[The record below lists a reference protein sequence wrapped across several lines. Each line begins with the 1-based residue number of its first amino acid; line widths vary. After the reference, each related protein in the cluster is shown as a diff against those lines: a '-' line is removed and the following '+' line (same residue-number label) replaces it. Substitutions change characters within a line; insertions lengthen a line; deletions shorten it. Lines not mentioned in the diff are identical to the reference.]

1 MRFFVGYLPGIFD
14 ICIMKQTR
22 YITNSLALK
31 LFYIVFLSLISFNL
45 DAQQERTFTINW
57 SAPREIMSNGEK
69 KYVPVF
75 ERQTYSNASIYFQ
88 HMEEVPAKMNASFE
102 LLAVQTTPA
111 DQKEINFLDKE
122 SFHIGE
128 TVEWN
133 GIVTNGAGKR
143 YLVLSIVP
151 FIKKNNTIH
160 RITSFSVRQTSI
172 PFVQKYPGKSFAAE
186 SVLRP
191 GSGNWYKIAVTQDG
205 IYKIDKQFLA
215 SIGINVNNLNPQHI
229 HIYGNGDGLLPERN
243 DAPRTDDLA
252 MNAIYIEGESDGVFN
267 DNDYIL
273 FYAKGPHRWD
283 IANGSNRF
291 INVRNLYSDQSCYF
305 ININPNVAPLRIQ
318 SQPSST
324 APATHNIS
332 SYSFRAVHENDLT
345 NPSKSGQRWYG
356 EEFDVE
362 LSRTFNFSIPN
373 PVPNAPSTAII
384 SMGSNSP
391 SAASGNL
398 LYTINGSLLLNAAV
412 PSSSQ
417 SYSRS
422 TQTFNF
428 NNSNATIA
436 VRIDFQ
442 RNVPSVSA
450 HLDKIEINSRRQLVF
465 TGNQFSFRD
474 LESIGNGN
482 VGEFTVQNFPANG
495 FVWDVTNK
503 NIPYLVAGQ
512 LSGSTFSFRS
522 PIDSLNEYV
531 ASNGQQ
537 FFAPS
542 FAGIVNH
549 QNLHAL
555 NQADY
560 LIITPPDFT
569 SQANRLADLHRQN
582 NGLTVHVVN
591 INEIYNEFS
600 SGAMDAGAIRRFV
613 KMFYDRS
620 TSQADAP
627 KYVCLFGDGSYDP
640 KNRVTGNN
648 NFIPTYQL
656 PGSMFVENP
665 QYNIVAD
672 DFYAILDDNEGMS
685 SGVLPDVGIGRLL
698 ISDNQMAKEQVD
710 KIEHYMKGGS
720 NFYIDNN
727 VNCVDGVSTSSFGDW
742 RTKAV
747 NIADLED
754 WFINHDLEPIYNYTK
769 TTHPEINTDKL
780 YLDAYQ
786 VESTVAGNRSPA
798 LNEALMNSFYSGSLV
813 INYVGHGSELQL
825 SDARILTTATIQ
837 ELKNS
842 DRLPVFVSATC
853 EFTRFDNPELV
864 SAGEWMS
871 INPIGGAI
879 AMMTT
884 TRTVGYSINSDV
896 VSSFFKNVFKREND
910 YSPRTFGEIIMHTKM
925 GTTSNSTDKMAFTLI
940 GDPALKIALPH
951 YKIVIDSVNGINPQ
965 LEADTIQALSRVK
978 VKAHIEDF
986 NGNILTNFNGIA
998 TPSLY
1003 DKPKQ
1008 LKTLGQK
1015 PGPSIYHANVN
1026 DFELQKNVIYRGQ
1039 STVTNGHFSFEFIV
1053 PKDINYSYG
1062 NGKFS
1067 LYADNKSI
1075 DAIGEEQRII
1085 VGGVNPQGLDDDI
1098 GPEITMFLNNENFVN
1113 GGITDETPFLIAKLK
1128 DENGINTVGNG
1139 IGHDITVVIDE
1150 KTSNP
1155 IVLNEYFK
1163 NDLDSY
1169 QSGELRYQLTQLEPG
1184 RHTLTLKVWDVNNNS
1199 SQETIEFIV
1208 QEKAELSLDHVL
1220 NYPNPFTTSTE
1231 FYFEHNQCCT
1241 ELETQIQIFTVS
1253 GRLVKTINKSIY
1265 TQGYRSEGI
1274 HWDGKDDF
1282 GDDLAR
1288 GVYVYRLK
1296 VRTPNGEMAEKLEKL
1311 VLL

>member
-1 MRFFVGYLPGIFD
+1 
-14 ICIMKQTR
+14 MKQIKR
-22 YITNSLALK
+22 IKNSSIYK
-31 LFYIVFLSLISFNL
+31 LFCLLFLISIGFHVA
-45 DAQQERTFTINW
+45 AQQERVFTIKW
-57 SAPREIMSNGEK
+57 SNPQEIVQNETK
-69 KYVPVF
+69 NYFPNF
-75 ERQTYSNASIYFQ
+75 EGMTFSNASIYFQ
-88 HMEEVPAKMNASFE
+88 HLEEVAPKTNASFE
-102 LLAVQTTPA
+102 LLGIQTVPA
-111 DQKEINFLDKE
+111 HDKEIEFLKKE
-122 SFHIGE
+122 AFHITE
-128 TVEWN
+128 TPEWN
-133 GIVTNGAGKR
+133 GTVVNGGGKR
-143 YLVLSIVP
+143 YLVISMVP
-151 FIKKNNTIH
+151 FIRKNNAIH
-160 RITSFSVRQTSI
+160 RITSFSVKQSTI
-172 PFVQKYPGKSFAAE
+172 PFVQNYQEKSFAAE

-191 GSGNWYKIAVTQDG
+191 GSGSWYKIAVTQDG
-205 IYKIDKQFLA
+205 LYKIDRQFLA
-215 SIGINVNNLNPQHI
+215 SIGINTSNLNPQHI
-229 HIYGNGDGLLPERN
+229 HIYGNGEGLLPERN
-243 DAPRTDDLA
+243 DIPRIDDLA

-283 IANGSNRF
+283 VANTSGHFVN
-291 INVRNLYSDQSCYF
+291 IRNLYSDQSCYF
-305 ININPNVAPLRIQ
+305 ININPNVAPLRVQ

-324 APATHNIS
+324 APATHNVS
-332 SYSFRAVHENDLT
+332 SYSYRSVHENDFT

-362 LSRTFNFSIPN
+362 LSRTFNFPIPN
-373 PVPNAPSTAII
+373 PVPNAPSMAVI

-391 SAASGNL
+391 SSSSGNL
-398 LYTINGSLLLNAAV
+398 LFTINGALHSTVPV
-412 PSSSQ
+412 PSNSN
-417 SYSRS
+417 YYART
-422 TQTFNF
+422 TQTLNF
-428 NNSNATIA
+428 SNSNATIS
-436 VRIDFQ
+436 VKIDFQ
-442 RNVPSVSA
+442 RNIPSVTA
-450 HLDKIEINSRRQLVF
+450 HLDKIEINSRRQLYF
-465 TGNQFSFRD
+465 TGSQFSFRD
-474 LESIGNGN
+474 LESVGAGNISD
-482 VGEFTVQNFPANG
+482 FTIQNFPANG

-503 NIPYLVAGQ
+503 NIPHLVSGQ
-512 LSGSTFSFRS
+512 TSGSSFSFRM
-522 PIDSLNEYV
+522 PTDNLTEYV
-531 ASNGQQ
+531 ASNNQQ
-537 FFAPS
+537 FFTPS
-542 FAGIVNH
+542 FVEKVNN

-555 NQADY
+555 EQVDY
-560 LIITPPDFT
+560 LIITPPGFI
-569 SQANRLADLHRQN
+569 SHANRLADLHRSN
-582 NGLTVHVVN
+582 NGLTVHVINV
-591 INEIYNEFS
+591 NEIYNEFS

-620 TSQADAP
+620 TSQTDAP

-640 KNRVTGNN
+640 KNRVSGNN
-648 NFIPTYQL
+648 NYIPTYQL
-656 PGSMFVENP
+656 IGSQFTENP
-665 QYNIVAD
+665 QFNIVAD
-672 DFYAILDDNEGMS
+672 DFFAILDDNEGMS
-685 SGVLPDVGIGRLL
+685 SGVLPDVGVGRLL
-698 ISDNQMAKEQVD
+698 VSDNQMAKEQIN

-727 VNCVDGVSTSSFGDW
+727 VNCIDGVSTSSFGDW
-742 RTKAV
+742 RTKNV
-747 NIADLED
+747 NVADLED
-754 WFINHDLEPIYNYTK
+754 WFINTDLEPIYQYTK
-769 TTHPEINTDKL
+769 TNHPEMNTDKL

-786 VESTVAGNRSPA
+786 LESTVAGNRSPA

-837 ELKNS
+837 DLKNS

-871 INPIGGAI
+871 INPVGGAI

-884 TRTVGYSINSDV
+884 TRTVGYSINSDI
-896 VSSFFKNVFKREND
+896 VSSFFRNVFQRNANH
-910 YSPRTFGEIIMHTKM
+910 SPRTFGEIIMQTKI
-925 GTTSNSTDKMAFTLI
+925 GTSSSSTDKMAFTLI
-940 GDPALKIALPH
+940 GDPALKIALPQ
-951 YKIVIDSVNGINPQ
+951 YKIVIDSINGVNPQ
-965 LEADTIQALSRVK
+965 LATDTIQALSKVK

-986 NGNILTNFNGIA
+986 QGNVLTNFNGVA

-1015 PGPSIYHANVN
+1015 PGPSSNHANVN
-1026 DFELQKNVIYRGQ
+1026 DFELQKNIIYRGQ

-1067 LYADNKSI
+1067 LYADNKNV
-1075 DAIGEEQRII
+1075 DAAGEEQRII

-1098 GPEITMFLNNENFVN
+1098 GPEINMFLNNENFVN
-1113 GGITDETPFLIAKLK
+1113 GGITDEVPFLIAKLK

-1139 IGHDITVVIDE
+1139 IGHDITIVIDE

-1169 QSGELRYQLTQLEPG
+1169 QSGELRYQLTKLAPG

-1208 QEKAELSLDHVL
+1208 QEKSELSLDHVL
-1220 NYPNPFTTSTE
+1220 NYPNPFTTNTE

-1241 ELETQIQIFTVS
+1241 ELEAQIQIFTVS

-1296 VRTPNGEMAEKLEKL
+1296 VRTPNGEIAEKLEKL